1 MYILFQCIIY
11 IYKKIILFEF
21 YKEKN
26 NQDTFK
32 TYTYRKPKTNQLNK
46 QTKKKH
52 RHLRINIKI
61 YSNLTRKAVLSS
73 SRNLSPTIVYARHQ
87 IDPEAK
93 SL

>member
-46 QTKKKH
+46 QTKKNTD
-52 RHLRINIKI
+52 IWE
-61 YSNLTRKAVLSS
+61 LTLKYIQTLPGKPFFPAVG
-73 SRNLSPTIVYARHQ
+73 I
-87 IDPEAK
+87 
-93 SL
+93 